1 MLPQRVSQYELSQLW
16 RLTEERVRQFRKEG
30 RLTPGADGLY
40 DLQSAIE
47 FRPLAVSEGEA
58 LAICTT
64 VKERKPAPS
73 AAAAIDPDL
82 ECLGADFPTEVLV
95 KAPTLSATSRV
106 AEIRAE
112 MERVKLDRLKRN
124 DLIEEGRLIER
135 SEVYRTS
142 KAAAADIVATLRG
155 LEHEI
160 AALFPDHT
168 TRVEVRNK
176 VGNIVDRALFALH
189 KKFDALARPLDEDDD
204 I

>member
-1 MLPQRVSQYELSQLW
+1 M
-16 RLTEERVRQFRKEG
+16 TEERVRQFRKEG

-40 DLQSAIE
+40 DLQAALE
-47 FRPLAVSEGEA
+47 YRPLAVSEGEA
-58 LAICTT
+58 VAICST

-73 AAAAIDPDL
+73 SAAAVDPDL
-82 ECLGADFPTEVLV
+82 ECLGVDFPLEVLV
-95 KAPTLSATSRV
+95 KAPTMSATSRV
-106 AEIRAE
+106 AELRAE

-142 KAAAADIVATLRG
+142 SAAAADILAMLRA

-189 KKFDALARPLDEDDD
+189 KKFDALARPLDEDDE